1 MYFLEMLPITA
12 VMSNFAVLLMGI
24 FFRLMRLLP
33 RLIQACFGLLFFW
46 ITLQEDAMAQYSTRY
61 ALLVGIG
68 EYPKESG
75 WPKIHGD
82 KDVHLLAEELKNYSF
97 LPANTIKRT
106 NEKAS
111 RELILASLDQLQ
123 QRVQSGDIVYIHF
136 SGHFQQITDQNGDE
150 TDGLDECFAAWDARF
165 TPGGGY
171 NGEGHLRDDELAEK
185 LKLIE
190 EKLTRIGQ
198 LLLVF
203 DGGFGKG
210 QRGTSVTLNI
220 TEAGGIR
227 GGKTGKGSE
236 NEWADLNKT
245 ENTPHTVS
253 VLPASLAEQVNETV
267 SGKDSLGTIT
277 AFIREAFRNSSLLR
291 SFGDLVPGL
300 EKLSNPRVML
310 TGSRDL
316 EFWPRELSKRKEFT
330 VDVSKNSRLQ
340 KDSRIFAVCIGV
352 SKYPGENRSLR
363 YAHSDA
369 ASFFQALQQ
378 VYGEKM
384 VSDSSFLLLNEKAT
398 QARVFQLLD
407 RLKNEI
413 RPGDRLYFYFAGHGD
428 VEGSLINKPTFFLLP
443 GGSELSYSSGG
454 HLPFDLLRNY
464 MNTFMFRGSQVY
476 MVVDACHSGNLAGG
490 DEGLQQISNNLKN
503 IDRGESVKILA
514 CGPNEKSK
522 EGEEFGGGFGA
533 FTWYLLRGMEGR
545 ADYDRNNEISVA
557 EIGRFL
563 SDSVS
568 RASYQKQNPLVEG
581 PESIGFLPKPK
592 KFSASELAKKKQEAA
607 QKQSNHATLQL
618 EQNYR
623 EQLKKLRLVEPAGNC
638 ALFWLEKLEAAYG
651 GQEEKKKR
659 WREDLSEAIN
669 IKTQNTI
676 NQYIAGNESI
686 VKEEVF
692 NLGAREISVFLDHN
706 SSTHSLYPQ
715 MLARRY
721 FFEAQAISPYFV
733 NNDRDRRQLDSAIN
747 HLRTALQIESRAAHL
762 HNAIGRLFWLNH
774 QPDSAIRYFNQAIVL
789 APKWKFPYNNKGGAY
804 QEKIANDAQVA
815 SISLVDSSIIAY
827 QKAIQLDSRYAI
839 AILNLGR
846 LQYRAGRSAQAKQ
859 LYQKAIFLNR
869 KDAEACHF
877 LADVYKTEQNW
888 DSAYYVINQGL
899 SLNPDDLNLNLD
911 LANVHYEL
919 AGTMNETPQ
928 DSLRTSALSIYRE
941 VFRAAPDF
949 PECLTGLMNCFAD
962 LGMNDSL
969 IFFAEKAVSLNN
981 SDTTAILY
989 FIDGL
994 LKLNLT
1000 KEAGVQVKLFNRQL
1014 EGNYTFYELAF
1025 QYYTRKRDFSNSLR
1039 MYRQALSTGSNQ
1051 GSFDKLEEWVV
1062 FKKTAEYKKY
1072 KSGKQ

>member
-1 MYFLEMLPITA
+1 
-12 VMSNFAVLLMGI
+12 
-24 FFRLMRLLP
+24 MRLLP
-33 RLIQACFGLLFFW
+33 RLTKACFGLLFFW
-46 ITLQEDAMAQYSTRY
+46 LIFQNDAMAQYSTRY

-82 KDVHLLAEELKNYSF
+82 RDVQLLAEELKNHSF

-111 RELILASLDQLQ
+111 RELILASLEQIQ

-136 SGHFQQITDQNGDE
+136 SGHFQQITDQNGEE
-150 TDGLDECFAAWDARF
+150 TDGLDECFAAWDSRF
-165 TPGGGY
+165 TPAGGY
-171 NGEGHLRDDELAEK
+171 NGEGHLRDDELAES
-185 LKLIE
+185 LHRIE

-210 QRGTSVTLNI
+210 QRGTSLALNF

-236 NEWADLNKT
+236 NDWADLNRT
-245 ENTPHTVS
+245 ENSPHTVS
-253 VLPASLAEQVNETV
+253 VLPASLAEPVNETV

-277 AFIREAFRNSSLLR
+277 AFMREAFRNSSSLR

-300 EKLSNPRVML
+300 EKLRNPRVML

-316 EFWPRELSKRKEFT
+316 EFWPRELSKRKEYT
-330 VDVSKNSRLQ
+330 VDVAKNARLQ
-340 KDSRIFAVCIGV
+340 KDSRVFAVCIGV

-363 YAHSDA
+363 FAHSDA
-369 ASFFQALQQ
+369 ASFFSALQQ

-384 VSDSSFLLLNEKAT
+384 VSDSSFLLLNDHAT
-398 QARVFQLLD
+398 QARVFQLMD

-413 RPGDRLYFYFAGHGD
+413 RKGDRLYFYFAGHGD

-454 HLPFDLLRNY
+454 HIPFDLLRNY
-464 MNTFMFRGSQVY
+464 MNTFMFKGAQVY

-522 EGEEFGGGFGA
+522 EGDEFGGGFGA

-607 QKQSNHATLQL
+607 QKQSDQATLQL

-623 EQLKKLRLVEPAGNC
+623 ERLKKLRLVEPAENC
-638 ALFWLEKLEAAYG
+638 ALFWLEKLEAAAE

-659 WREDLSEAIN
+659 WREELSDAIN
-669 IKTQNTI
+669 TKTQTAI
-676 NQYIAGNESI
+676 NLYIAGNENI
-686 VKEEVF
+686 VREEVF
-692 NLGAREISVFLDHN
+692 RLGARELAVFLEHN
-706 SSTHSLYPQ
+706 PPRHSLYPQ

-721 FFEAQAISPYFV
+721 FFEAQALSPIAV
-733 NNDRDRRQLDSAIN
+733 DNDRDRRQLDSAIN

-762 HNAIGRLFWLNH
+762 HNAVGRLYWLNH
-774 QPDSAIRYFNQAIVL
+774 QLDSAIRYFNQAIVL
-789 APKWKFPYNNKGGAY
+789 APRWKFPYNNKGGAY
-804 QEKIANDAQVA
+804 QEKIANAALVS
-815 SISLVDSSIIAY
+815 SISFLDSSIISY
-827 QKAIQLDSRYAI
+827 QKAIQLDSRYGI

-899 SLNPDDLNLNLD
+899 TLNPDDLNLNLD

-919 AGTMNETPQ
+919 AGTMNGTPR
-928 DSLRTSALSIYRE
+928 DSLRTAALSLYRK
-941 VFRAAPDF
+941 VFHAAPGY

-962 LGMNDSL
+962 LEMNDSL
-969 IFFAEKAVSLNN
+969 ILFAEKAISLNN
-981 SDTTAILY
+981 SDTIAILY
-989 FIDGL
+989 LIDGL
-994 LKLNLT
+994 LRLNRT
-1000 KEAGVQVKLFNRQL
+1000 KEAGNQVKLFEKQL
-1014 EGNYTFYELAF
+1014 ESNYTFCELSF
-1025 QYYTRKRDFSNSLR
+1025 QFYTRIRDFSNSFR
-1039 MYRQALSTGSNQ
+1039 TYRKAISSGSSQ
-1051 GSFDKLEEWVV
+1051 SAFDKMEEWVI